1 MAFNVTITPVS
12 GVKVAKVK
20 SSSAI
25 DSLLPTQNSVVTA
38 TIRQTSPPAIADVGA
53 LTSPQTQ
60 PALDLKNNPAALKI
74 NNMASLADVDA
85 SDQVDGGVLVYSN
98 TTHTYVVRRIDDGT
112 F

>member
-1 MAFNVTITPVS
+1 MAI
-12 GVKVAKVK
+12 K
-20 SSSAI
+20 
-25 DSLLPTQNSVVTA
+25 A
-38 TIRQTSPPAIADVGA
+38 TIRQTSRIKVSGVGSLNSPP
-53 LTSPQTQ
+53 TQ

>member
-1 MAFNVTITPVS
+1 MAI
-12 GVKVAKVK
+12 K
-20 SSSAI
+20 
-25 DSLLPTQNSVVTA
+25 A
-38 TIRQTSPPAIADVGA
+38 TIRQTSRIKVSNIGSLNSPP
-53 LTSPQTQ
+53 TQ
-60 PALDLKNNPAALKI
+60 PALELKNNPASLKI